1 MADISISGNKMIKT
15 VQSEFTKKFPYLRI
29 SIFPVSE
36 KSKSSKTPFGGDTK
50 IADVRRKG
58 TVGDISITGNKLV
71 KSLEKEFETIY
82 GLYAEVCY
90 TEKDGGRYFTGS
102 TYDAMTLTTLNKE
115 GEKKGWKKGVPR

>member
-1 MADISISGNKMIKT
+1 MIKT